1 MVSSK
6 SIFALSVALI
16 NNVIAASVGSISDC
30 PALAPRASPAK
41 DITDL
46 RIDDINIVA
55 GLGDR

>member
-1 MVSSK
+1 
-6 SIFALSVALI
+6 LI
-16 NNVIAASVGSISDC
+16 SNAIAASVGSISDC